1 MDQKCQ
7 AEDNAALEMGQK
19 GPNDST
25 EMTKNS
31 LTWASLSDYQQLDYN
46 LRVNLFQGGPLK
58 IQSLM
63 RDSYTPD
70 IFQKAVIDPRHWH
83 GRTITELGRWYEK
96 YFLDINVQKA
106 MKKKYGGGKKD
117 NS

>member
-1 MDQKCQ
+1 
-7 AEDNAALEMGQK
+7 
-19 GPNDST
+19 
-25 EMTKNS
+25 
-31 LTWASLSDYQQLDYN
+31 SDYQQLDYN

-83 GRTITELGRWYEK
+83 GRRISELGRWYEK
-96 YFLDINVQKA
+96 YFLDLNVQKE
-106 MKKKYGGGKKD
+106 MKKRGG
-117 NS
+117 

>member
-7 AEDNAALEMGQK
+7 AQGNATLETGQK
-19 GPNDST
+19 GPNDCT
-25 EMTKNS
+25 EMTKHS
-31 LTWASLSDYQQLDYN
+31 LAWTSLSDYQQLDYN

-83 GRTITELGRWYEK
+83 GRRISELGRWYEK
-96 YFLDINVQKA
+96 YFLDLNVQKE
-106 MKKKYGGGKKD
+106 MKKKHGGNKTT

>member
-1 MDQKCQ
+1 MDQKRQ
-7 AEDNAALEMGQK
+7 AQDNAALEMGQK
-19 GPNDST
+19 RRSDCT

-31 LTWASLSDYQQLDYN
+31 LIWASLSDYQQLDYN

-58 IQSLM
+58 TQSLM
-63 RDSYTPD
+63 RDSYTSD

-83 GRTITELGRWYEK
+83 GRTISELGRWYEK
-96 YFLDINVQKA
+96 FFLDLNVQKA
-106 MKKKYGGGKKD
+106 MKKKHGGDKKD

>member
-1 MDQKCQ
+1 MDQKHQ
-7 AEDNAALEMGQK
+7 AQATAALEAGQK
-19 GPNDST
+19 GPKNCT

-31 LTWASLSDYQQLDYN
+31 LAWASLSDYQQLDYN

-63 RDSYTPD
+63 KDSYTPD

-83 GRTITELGRWYEK
+83 GRRITEL
-96 YFLDINVQKA
+96 
-106 MKKKYGGGKKD
+106 
-117 NS
+117 